1 MAKNIQSPNTDDS
14 QQALKQYG
22 SSIITIIL
30 LVLAGYFGWTYWQD
44 NHARVDTVAADYYT
58 DIQRLNDEVNL
69 AAQNPDLE
77 AEALS
82 ALADSRDQL
91 NKDIDALV
99 ETHGDSIYAW
109 QALMIKARQQVD
121 SDDYAGALDSLDK
134 ALAIDLGDAG
144 LSAITRLRYAETL
157 LASGDADKALAEANN
172 DMPSSFEASQQELL
186 GDIYMAQGDEDKAI
200 QSYNNAWELLRKRQ
214 ETRAV
219 LALKMDSLGVIPEP
233 IEGHASLIQAS
244 VPVAAPSEPLSI
256 ESNNSDVDTASADS
270 AAIVDSSSGNNSVNN
285 SNDSDQAAQ

>member
-1 MAKNIQSPNTDDS
+1 MAQNTQSPNTDNS
-14 QQALKQYG
+14 MQALKQYG
-22 SSIITIIL
+22 SYIFTAIL
-30 LVLAGYFGWTYWQD
+30 LALAGYFGWTYWQD
-44 NHARVDTVAADYYT
+44 NHARVDTVAADHYA
-58 DIQRLNDEVNL
+58 DIQRLNEEVSL

-77 AEALS
+77 AEALT
-82 ALADSRDQL
+82 ALAASRTQL

-99 ETHGDSIYAW
+99 STHGDSVYAW

-121 SDDYAGALDSLDK
+121 SDDFTGATESLKK

-157 LASGDADKALAEANN
+157 LSAGDADAALAEANN

-186 GDIYMAQGDEDKAI
+186 GDIYLAQDNEDAAI
-200 QSYNNAWELLRKRQ
+200 KSYTNAWNLISKRQ

-219 LALKMDSLGVIPEP
+219 LALKMESLGIVPEP
-233 IEGHASLIQAS
+233 ISEPASLIQA
-244 VPVAAPSEPLSI
+244 AAIPELPTTQNVSI
-256 ESNNSDVDTASADS
+256 EPNISD
-270 AAIVDSSSGNNSVNN
+270 GVNN